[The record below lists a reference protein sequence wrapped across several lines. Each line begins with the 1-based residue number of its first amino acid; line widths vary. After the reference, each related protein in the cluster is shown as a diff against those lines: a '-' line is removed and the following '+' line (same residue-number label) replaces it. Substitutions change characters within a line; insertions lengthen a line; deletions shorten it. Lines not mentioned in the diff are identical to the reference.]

1 MNINNN
7 SKPDL
12 GAEGSDIWKEILAES
27 ITKKDNEE
35 LNIFIF
41 GDKSSGKKSLIRSM
55 NKEFSFLENEKKSL
69 NIEENA
75 SKYGLINYSHLI
87 VKKSLDDDTETISKA
102 GVWIMNDLIDKD
114 TFLSLI
120 KPKDML
126 NCVCLIVV
134 DYSRPWTIN
143 NSLKKWSDFIFEAFG
158 KLILSFSFDEQNEI
172 RKKSKTIINNF

>member
-55 NKEFSFLENEKKSL
+55 NKEFSFFENEKKIL
-69 NIEENA
+69 
-75 SKYGLINYSHLI
+75 KY
-87 VKKSLDDDTETISKA
+87 
-102 GVWIMNDLIDKD
+102 
-114 TFLSLI
+114 
-120 KPKDML
+120 
-126 NCVCLIVV
+126 
-134 DYSRPWTIN
+134 
-143 NSLKKWSDFIFEAFG
+143 
-158 KLILSFSFDEQNEI
+158 
-172 RKKSKTIINNF
+172 